1 MTYDALMKDLKAG
14 KIKPVY
20 LLEGEED
27 FFIDQVSDFFEH
39 RFLSESEKDFNLSV
53 FYGKDAD
60 WSAVVNACR
69 RYPMFAQ
76 KQVVMLKEAQSMK
89 SLDKLETYLQDL
101 MDSTVLVIA
110 HKHKKLDGR
119 SKLSKLISKKG
130 VVMSVKRVYDNKI
143 PDWIK
148 TYVKSKGYEIN
159 TKAIMLLA
167 DHLGTDLSLQAN
179 DMGIMLFNLPAG
191 KTIDDKD
198 VEQYLGIS
206 REFNIFEFQ
215 NALGNKDMPKVM
227 RIANYFAAN
236 PKAAPLPLMFP
247 VLYNFFS
254 KVHLMVC
261 LPARSDREQASM
273 LGVNP
278 FFLKDYQRAAK
289 VYQRVGVE
297 RVLLLL
303 HEYNLRMLGINDAG
317 TDDAGLMKE
326 MIGRIMHG

>member
-1 MTYDALMKDLKAG
+1 MTFDALMKDLKAG

-27 FFIDQVSDFFEH
+27 FFIDQVTDFFEH
-39 RFLSESEKDFNLSV
+39 SFLSESEKDFNLSV

-60 WSAVVNACR
+60 WSEVVNACR
-69 RYPMFAQ
+69 RYPMFAK
-76 KQVVMLKEAQSMK
+76 KQVVMLKEAQSMQK
-89 SLDKLETYLQDL
+89 LDKLETYLEAPI
-101 MDSTVLVIA
+101 DSTVLVIA
-110 HKHKKLDGR
+110 HKNKKLDGR

-130 VVMSVKRVYDNKI
+130 VVLSVKRIYDNKI
-143 PDWIK
+143 PEWIK
-148 TYVKSKGYEIN
+148 TYVKSKGYNIN
-159 TKAIMLLA
+159 TKAITLLA

-179 DMGIMLFNLPAG
+179 EIGKMLINLPAG
-191 KTIDDKD
+191 KTIDEED
-198 VEQYLGIS
+198 VEQYVGIS
-206 REFNIFEFQ
+206 REYNIFEFQ
-215 NALGNKDMPKVM
+215 NALGAKDMVKMM
-227 RIANYFAAN
+227 RIAHYFSAN
-236 PKAAPLPLMFP
+236 PKAAPLQLVFP

-254 KVHLMVC
+254 KVHLLVC
-261 LPARSDREQASM
+261 LPSRSDRELASL

-289 VYQRVGVE
+289 IYQRAGVE